1 MSTFILIQ
9 SRKIPGRARCRE
21 PAGENVRLCNILCKE
36 SGNAELR
43 CISTYL
49 RKITCGN
56 FNILRKFFKV
66 LFYLVSYSSFL

>member
-1 MSTFILIQ
+1 MFLNINKSQLVTHQLAINQI
-9 SRKIPGRARCRE
+9 
-21 PAGENVRLCNILCKE
+21 ENVRLCNILCKE

-56 FNILRKFFKV
+56 FNLLRKFFKL
-66 LFYLVSYSSFL
+66 LFSSSFILKLWLY